1 MRSTIILLP
10 SVESIS
16 NFALSLTM
24 FHMPDSCTNNA
35 AHREQNSIAADAQC
49 ISHDIQI
56 VVHASAH
63 DVLNPLEVLAEEE
76 AVETCDQ
83 SCVGINQGVDC

>member
-1 MRSTIILLP
+1 MPSTIVIL
-10 SVESIS
+10 SFEESIS

-24 FHMPDSCTNNA
+24 FHMPDSCTHNA
-35 AHREQNSIAADAQC
+35 AHREKNSIAADAQC

-63 DVLNPLEVLAEEE
+63 DILNPLEVLAEEE
-76 AVETCDQ
+76 AV
-83 SCVGINQGVDC
+83 